1 MPIRLR
7 LALGFAAAAALF
19 FAVGGWLF
27 AAALSS
33 AQLGVIDSQL
43 TAQLTQAA
51 RYVPGPARTPASV
64 PAARATPGEYLIQV
78 IDAAGQVYSSPDA
91 GTVPL
96 LSPGQL
102 GQARRTQIWATRT
115 IDEEGTRVTA
125 APLSGHTGWVAVAAV
140 GLEAY
145 HATQRQVTRGLAIGG
160 AAFVAIAGLGAYWL
174 ARAALSPVERLRR
187 QAAAI
192 SGRGDD
198 AILEVPRTKDE
209 VAALAGTMNGLLG
222 RLRSALERER
232 AFVADASHEL
242 RSPLAILRG
251 ELELAGRPGRSTADL
266 AAAVHSCAE
275 ETDRLARITDDLLVL
290 ARGDAGRLGLHLQ
303 ETDLGQLV
311 GRSADLAASRLAAAQ
326 VTCRTDVPAGTRACV
341 DPDRI
346 RQAVD
351 NLLANAV
358 RFSPAGTVIVIA
370 AQADGPDLRIEVC
383 DQGPGFP
390 DDFLPHAFERFRR
403 PDTARSRDD
412 GGAGLGLAIVQAICA
427 AHGGKA
433 TARNAPGG
441 GAVVTLWL
449 PGASTDP
456 GRCALPAARSRG
468 GRLGKSLPAS
478 RPSTGSAHARCL
490 RRWYDALH
498 SWDQQPWPARQ
509 RAAHPGNCGAS

>member
-7 LALGFAAAAALF
+7 LALAFAAAAALL

-27 AAALSS
+27 AVALSS

-51 RYVPGPARTPASV
+51 RYVPGSARTTAPV
-64 PAARATPGEYLIQV
+64 PAARATPGEYLLQV

-102 GQARRTQIWATRT
+102 EQARHTQIWVTRT
-115 IDEEGTRVTA
+115 IDEEDTRATA
-125 APLSGHTGWVAVAAV
+125 APLSGHPGWAAVAAV
-140 GLEAY
+140 ALEAY
-145 HATQRQVTRGLAIGG
+145 DATQRQVTRGLAIGG
-160 AAFVAIAGLGAYWL
+160 AAFVAVAGLGAYWL

-192 SGRGDD
+192 SGRDDD
-198 AILEVPRTKDE
+198 AVLEVPRTKDE
-209 VAALAGTMNGLLG
+209 VAALAGTMNDLLT
-222 RLRSALERER
+222 RLRQALDRER

-251 ELELAGRPGRSTADL
+251 ELELAGRPGRGTAEL
-266 AAAVHSCAE
+266 TAAVHSCAE

-290 ARGDAGRLGLHLQ
+290 ARGDAGRLSLHLHD
-303 ETDLGQLV
+303 TDLRQLIE
-311 GRSADLAASRLAAAQ
+311 RSASLAAPRLAASQ

-358 RFSPAGTVIVIA
+358 RFSPAGSVIVIA
-370 AQADGPDLRIEVC
+370 ARKDGPNLRIEVR

-427 AHGGKA
+427 AHGGHA

-441 GAVVTLWL
+441 GAVVTAWL
-449 PGASTDP
+449 PDAFADP
-456 GRCALPAARSRG
+456 G
-468 GRLGKSLPAS
+468 
-478 RPSTGSAHARCL
+478 
-490 RRWYDALH
+490 
-498 SWDQQPWPARQ
+498 
-509 RAAHPGNCGAS
+509 